1 MRVLILDDDEIDRKA
16 VRRALWLSGM
26 PAEIVEADTLSAAR
40 SLLAGPGS
48 VDAVVADYLLPDGS
62 ASDLL
67 SELRDRGGEPPV
79 VVLTGQGD
87 ERVAVELMKAGA
99 ADYLSKNELSPR
111 RLRKVLRAA
120 VRIAAAE
127 RRAHEA
133 QHAQDRL
140 VRELDAERERL
151 SRALAERDDVLAI
164 VSHDLRSPLSNVAM
178 AIDGLRGEL
187 PPSERERI
195 AGLANRAVER
205 MVRLIEDLLDVTRLE
220 QGGLTLSLGEHDAG
234 VIATDVIDSV
244 RIAAERGGVRID
256 VRMEPGLGLVRADRG
271 RLAQVFQ
278 NLLSNALRYTP
289 SGGVI
294 RVSASID
301 GATVRYVVH
310 DDGPGIPPEVK
321 PHVFERFW
329 QARRAERSGAG
340 LGLAIVKGIVE
351 AHGGTVGVAEVERGA
366 CFELRLPRLLG
377 PAPRSASGADPS
389 VGGPQT

>member
-40 SLLAGPGS
+40 SLLAGAGG
-48 VDAVVADYLLPDGS
+48 VDAIVADYLLPDGS

-67 SELRDRGGEPPV
+67 TELRDRGAEPPV

-127 RRAHEA
+127 RRAYEA
-133 QHAQDRL
+133 QRAQDRL
-140 VRELDAERERL
+140 VRELDAERDRL

-178 AIDGLRGEL
+178 AIDGLRSEL
-187 PPSERERI
+187 PPSERDRI

-220 QGGLTLSLGEHDAG
+220 QGGLTLQLGEHDAG
-234 VIATDVIDSV
+234 TIATDVVDGV

-256 VRMEPGLGLVRADRG
+256 VRMEPDLGLVLADRG
-271 RLAQVFQ
+271 RLAQAFQ

-289 SGGVI
+289 AGGVV
-294 RVSASID
+294 RVTGSIEG
-301 GATVRYVVH
+301 GAIRYVVH
-310 DDGPGIPPEVK
+310 DDGPGIPAEVK
-321 PHVFERFW
+321 SHVFERFW

-351 AHGGTVGVAEVERGA
+351 AHGGTVRLAEAERGA
-366 CFELRLPRLLG
+366 CFELRLPRLERPGSPRALG
-377 PAPRSASGADPS
+377 TDPS
-389 VGGPQT
+389 VGGGQT